1 MKGKKERK
9 GGRKERREEGRRK
22 GREGKEGKRGRK
34 EGIGAGFYISSK
46 ELHHL
51 VYKICHILSS
61 RFTVLT

>member
-9 GGRKERREEGRRK
+9 GGRKERREEGRK
-22 GREGKEGKRGRK
+22 GKEGKRGRK

-61 RFTVLT
+61 RFAVLT